1 MYCCKI
7 MCLQRLYMIR
17 PRNRVNEMIS
27 IIKHMKPW
35 HGVCVCLAFF
45 QDDEFDYDFFSF
57 LCSYKSMLLSLAC
70 ILSLVSISIYNNNL
84 CLEYLFYIY
93 LYIIEYLIHIPS
105 NNLQEI
111 IRYLGL
117 TFICMALI

>member
-27 IIKHMKPW
+27 IIKHDETMAW
-35 HGVCVCLAFF
+35 CVVCLAFF

-57 LCSYKSMLLSLAC
+57 LCSY
-70 ILSLVSISIYNNNL
+70 
-84 CLEYLFYIY
+84 
-93 LYIIEYLIHIPS
+93 
-105 NNLQEI
+105 
-111 IRYLGL
+111 
-117 TFICMALI
+117 